1 MTMHKLIIAVAT
13 LMLSGLALAAEPV
26 TQPKTK
32 ATASTSAKPQAAK
45 PAVAKASTT
54 KPSTAK
60 QALAKPKPAAP
71 KYYYVRA
78 TPLNAVA
85 ATAAVAAVQ
94 PAQAAAPEAGD
105 VHTGRMVCELG
116 NSVMVT
122 PDPQQP
128 ARFIVQM
135 KKNTYHMTPVET
147 TTGAVRLEDAQAGA
161 MWLQLPHK
169 SMLMNSKLGQRMADE
184 CQSDHQ
190 TAVAHRMKLDP
201 PPSLLDAPTLAKK

>member
-1 MTMHKLIIAVAT
+1 MHKLIAAVVSFT
-13 LMLSGLALAAEPV
+13 LSSLALAAESV
-26 TQPKTK
+26 SQSKTAASTAVK
-32 ATASTSAKPQAAK
+32 QQATKHATAKP
-45 PAVAKASTT
+45 PA
-54 KPSTAK
+54 
-60 QALAKPKPAAP
+60 KPAAP

-78 TPLNAVA
+78 TPLVAAPLVA
-85 ATAAVAAVQ
+85 ATTPALVPQ
-94 PAQAAAPEAGD
+94 AQATVPEAGE

-116 NSVMVT
+116 NSVTVT

-161 MWLQLPHK
+161 MWLQLPNK

-190 TAVAHRMKLDP
+190 VNVAQAMKLNP
-201 PPSLLDAPTLAKK
+201 PPSLLDHPTLAKK

>member
-1 MTMHKLIIAVAT
+1 MSMHKWMTVVV
-13 LMLSGLALAAEPV
+13 SLALSSMAFAAEP
-26 TQPKTK
+26 
-32 ATASTSAKPQAAK
+32 AAKPQPKVAASAPAKLPVAKHLAAK
-45 PAVAKASTT
+45 PK
-54 KPSTAK
+54 
-60 QALAKPKPAAP
+60 P

-78 TPLNAVA
+78 TPLDAVPV
-85 ATAAVAAVQ
+85 AAVAAAVVAPQ
-94 PAQAAAPEAGD
+94 AQTVAPEAGE

-116 NSVMVT
+116 NSVTVT
-122 PDPQQP
+122 ADPQQP
-128 ARFIVQM
+128 TRFVVQM
-135 KKNTYHMTPVET
+135 KKNTYLMTPVAT

-201 PPSLLDAPTLAKK
+201 PPSLLDVPALAKK

>member
-1 MTMHKLIIAVAT
+1 MTMHKMIA
-13 LMLSGLALAAEPV
+13 MWMLALVNLAWAAEPAK
-26 TQPKTK
+26 TQASKTQANVSLKPTAK
-32 ATASTSAKPQAAK
+32 AQPAKPDAVKQ
-45 PAVAKASTT
+45 AVAK
-54 KPSTAK
+54 
-60 QALAKPKPAAP
+60 PKAAAP

-78 TPLNAVA
+78 TPLVASPVA
-85 ATAAVAAVQ
+85 AAAESVVVPQVQ
-94 PAQAAAPEAGD
+94 TAAPEVGE

-116 NSVMVT
+116 NSVTIT

-128 ARFIVQM
+128 SRFIVQM
-135 KKNTYHMTPVET
+135 KKNTFHMTPVET

-190 TAVAHRMKLDP
+190 VHVAQAMKLNP
-201 PPSLLDAPTLAKK
+201 PPSLLDHPTLAKK

>member
-1 MTMHKLIIAVAT
+1 MHKLIVMCVFAVANAAW
-13 LMLSGLALAAEPV
+13 SAEPA
-26 TQPKTK
+26 K
-32 ATASTSAKPQAAK
+32 AQIHSPAKPNHTTQTAK
-45 PAVAKASTT
+45 PAAV
-54 KPSTAK
+54 K
-60 QALAKPKPAAP
+60 QAAVKAKPAAP

-78 TPLNAVA
+78 TPLVA
-85 ATAAVAAVQ
+85 APLAAVAAQAPVPQ
-94 PAQAAAPEAGD
+94 VQAAAPEVGE

-116 NSVMVT
+116 NSVTVT

-128 ARFIVQM
+128 TRFVVQM
-135 KKNTYHMTPVET
+135 KKNIYLMSPVET

-190 TAVAHRMKLDP
+190 TAEAQRMKLDP
-201 PPSLLDAPTLAKK
+201 PPSLLDGPTLAKK

>member
-1 MTMHKLIIAVAT
+1 MHKLIVMCVFAVANAAW
-13 LMLSGLALAAEPV
+13 SAEPAK
-26 TQPKTK
+26 TQIH
-32 ATASTSAKPQAAK
+32 SSAKPNQTTQTAK
-45 PAVAKASTT
+45 PAAV
-54 KPSTAK
+54 K
-60 QALAKPKPAAP
+60 QAAVKAKPAAP

-78 TPLNAVA
+78 TPLVA
-85 ATAAVAAVQ
+85 APLAAVAAQAPVPQVQ
-94 PAQAAAPEAGD
+94 SAAPEVGE

-116 NSVMVT
+116 NSVTVT

-128 ARFIVQM
+128 TRFVVQM
-135 KKNTYHMTPVET
+135 KKNTYLMTPVET

-190 TAVAHRMKLDP
+190 TAEANRMKSDP
-201 PPSLLDAPTLAKK
+201 PPSLLDMPTLAKK

>member
-1 MTMHKLIIAVAT
+1 MEMTMRKTIVAIV
-13 LMLSGLALAAEPV
+13 SLALSAMAGGAEPAKAQTKAQA
-26 TQPKTK
+26 TQPV
-32 ATASTSAKPQAAK
+32 AAK
-45 PAVAKASTT
+45 PKS
-54 KPSTAK
+54 K
-60 QALAKPKPAAP
+60 AP

-78 TPLNAVA
+78 TPLVAAPMLASPVADAKVQEAVA
-85 ATAAVAAVQ
+85 G
-94 PAQAAAPEAGD
+94 E
-105 VHTGRMVCELG
+105 VHTGHMVCELG

-122 PDPQQP
+122 PDPLQP
-128 ARFIVQM
+128 TRFIVQM

-190 TAVAHRMKLDP
+190 TAVAHEMKLNP
-201 PPSLLDAPTLAKK
+201 PPSLLDSPTLAKK

>member
-1 MTMHKLIIAVAT
+1 MHKLMTVVFSLA
-13 LMLSGLALAAEPV
+13 LSNIVGLAFAAE
-26 TQPKTK
+26 
-32 ATASTSAKPQAAK
+32 SDAKPKLKAAAAK
-45 PAVAKASTT
+45 PTV
-54 KPSTAK
+54 AK

-78 TPLNAVA
+78 TPLAAVPLAAVPLA
-85 ATAAVAAVQ
+85 ATPATAPVQ
-94 PAQAAAPEAGD
+94 PVQVDEPEAGE

-116 NSVMVT
+116 NSVTVT

-135 KKNTYHMTPVET
+135 KKNTYLMTPVAT
-147 TTGAVRLEDAQAGA
+147 TTGAVRLEDPQAGA

-190 TAVAHRMKLDP
+190 IAVAHRMKLDP
-201 PPSLLDAPTLAKK
+201 PPSLLDVPTLAKK

>member
-1 MTMHKLIIAVAT
+1 MRKLIAAVVT
-13 LMLSGLALAAEPV
+13 LVLSGLAFAAEPV
-26 TQPKTK
+26 AQPKTK
-32 ATASTSAKPQAAK
+32 AVPSPAPKSQAVK
-45 PAVAKASTT
+45 PAA
-54 KPSTAK
+54 PK
-60 QALAKPKPAAP
+60 QALAKPKPSAP

-78 TPLNAVA
+78 TPLVALPLAA
-85 ATAAVAAVQ
+85 ATAAAVV
-94 PAQAAAPEAGD
+94 PAVPTAAPEVGE

-116 NSVMVT
+116 NSVTVT

-135 KKNTYHMTPVET
+135 KKHTFHMSPVET
-147 TTGAVRLEDAQAGA
+147 STGAVRLEDAQAGA
-161 MWLQLPHK
+161 MWLQLPNK

-201 PPSLLDAPTLAKK
+201 PPSLLDQPTLANK